1 MTDSQKLDLILKK
14 VDTLDVKV
22 SDLERDMK
30 EVKHSVIRMGI
41 IIENEIRVNIQR
53 VAEGHLDLYSNLN
66 DCIQISNAI
75 KAKQEMQDIFIN
87 MHDNKLRAL

>member
-14 VDTLDVKV
+14 VDTLDAKV
-22 SDLERDMK
+22 S
-30 EVKHSVIRMGI
+30 
-41 IIENEIRVNIQR
+41 
-53 VAEGHLDLYSNLN
+53 